1 MLICIT
7 LRNLEVE
14 IVVPETEATIL
25 SELNKFE
32 YLSPPLKKNRLIPK
46 SIANTKAIFDFPR
59 LLNINIVASI
69 IIVSIREIIMIKLDS
84 FSSFFVA
91 NWKLHGN
98 LNFIDQFF
106 DQIQI
111 PKDTSKCIVI
121 CPTSIYLD
129 TLSQKKNKFFIGAQN
144 VSQYEDGA
152 YTGEISSNSLRDFKI
167 DFCIVGHSER
177 RQIFYEKNGEIN
189 LKSFQLIKD
198 GIIPIVCVGE
208 TLEEKENGKTNE
220 VLENQLKESISDS
233 SNASNT
239 IIAYEPVWAIGT
251 GLTPSYEEI
260 ESTHKFIRKNNKKF
274 NNFKI
279 LYGGSVKSSNAKEIV
294 ALPNVDGALIG
305 GSSINLEEFKKII
318 ED

>member
-1 MLICIT
+1 
-7 LRNLEVE
+7 
-14 IVVPETEATIL
+14 
-25 SELNKFE
+25 
-32 YLSPPLKKNRLIPK
+32 
-46 SIANTKAIFDFPR
+46 
-59 LLNINIVASI
+59 
-69 IIVSIREIIMIKLDS
+69 MIKLDS

-98 LNFIDQFF
+98 LNFIDHFF

-152 YTGEISSNSLRDFKI
+152 YTGEISCNSLRDFKI

-177 RQIFYEKNGEIN
+177 RQIFYEKNVEIK

-198 GIIPIVCVGE
+198 GIIPIICVGE

-260 ESTHKFIRKNNKKF
+260 ETTHKFIRENNKRF

-294 ALPNVDGALIG
+294 ALANVDGVLIG
-305 GSSINLEEFKKII
+305 GASINLEEFKKII